1 LRPVT
6 FLLEERMESY
16 RQAFCTM
23 YVALAEAAGGHDV
36 LRRANAIIRDG
47 LEDQVIDDP
56 EGARILADMVEGID
70 GELATIEAPAAD
82 YTWLDDL
89 LASAAA

>member
-1 LRPVT
+1 
-6 FLLEERMESY
+6 MESY

-36 LRRANAIIRDG
+36 FRRANAIIRDG
-47 LEDQVIDDP
+47 LEDQLIDDP
-56 EGARILADMVEGID
+56 EGARILADMVESID

>member
-1 LRPVT
+1 
-6 FLLEERMESY
+6 
-16 RQAFCTM
+16 
-23 YVALAEAAGGHDV
+23 
-36 LRRANAIIRDG
+36 
-47 LEDQVIDDP
+47 
-56 EGARILADMVEGID
+56 MVEGID